1 MAAAESAK
9 DALILIRG
17 RLCDPKFVF
26 RCFSSDPESNYSKLK
41 FILSNAV
48 TETCSNSVLLLGPRG
63 CGKAAVLELVLDDLK
78 TEHPDLVSVVRLNG
92 MLHSND
98 RTALKEISRQLCLE
112 HQLAFSKM
120 ASFDDNSEF
129 LIMMLRECALSHK
142 AIVFILDEFDCFAQ
156 GKQQIL
162 YSLLD
167 SIQVVRSQAV
177 IIGLS
182 CRLDADQ
189 QLEKRV
195 RSRFSHRKL
204 LFFPPSRADLL
215 RLCKYIL
222 SLPTDSSFSNIHFAS
237 EFNKKLHKILENE
250 SFAGILDSI
259 ADASIPSFSSLLHFL
274 FRAVSDMD
282 LGKGYLTFES
292 FQNSGSSHQKQP
304 KMDCLQDASILEL
317 YVLVCMNR
325 LESKGSESYNFNSI
339 MKEYKSLHVAHQTC
353 DYYAPQVCLRAF
365 EHLIECQL
373 IGFTDNRGRTLST
386 EFRPVKLLVSPDEL
400 YHGLEM
406 NRNCP
411 TILQKLFNR
420 ETFK

>member
-1 MAAAESAK
+1 MATADSAK
-9 DALILIRG
+9 DALILIRR
-17 RLCDPKFVF
+17 RLCDPKFIF
-26 RCFSSDPESNYSKLK
+26 KCFSSDPDSNYSKLK
-41 FILSNAV
+41 FVLSNAV
-48 TETCSNSVLLLGPRG
+48 TEACSNSVLLLGPRG
-63 CGKAAVLELVLDDLK
+63 CGKAAVLDLVLDDLR

-98 RTALKEISRQLCLE
+98 RSALKEISRQLCVE

-129 LIMMLRECALSHK
+129 LITMLRECALSHK

-156 GKQQIL
+156 GKQRIL

-167 SIQVVRSQAV
+167 ALQTVPSQAV

-204 LFFPPSRADLL
+204 LFFPPSRGDLL
-215 RLCKYIL
+215 R
-222 SLPTDSSFSNIHFAS
+222 
-237 EFNKKLHKILENE
+237 
-250 SFAGILDSI
+250 
-259 ADASIPSFSSLLHFL
+259 

-282 LGKGYLTFES
+282 LRKGYLTFEN
-292 FQNSGSSHQKQP
+292 FQNSRSSLQRQP
-304 KMDCLQDASILEL
+304 KMDTLQDASILEL
-317 YVLVCMNR
+317 YILVCMNR
-325 LESKGSESYNFNSI
+325 LESKESESYNFNSI

-353 DYYAPQVCLRAF
+353 DYYAQQVCLRAF

-373 IGFTDNRGRTLST
+373 IGFTDNRSRTLST

-400 YHGLEM
+400 HHGLEI